1 MHINTILDISIHHV
15 YVHSLNLIPNTQA
28 IPFSHVLQLFS
39 SDAPIIRLA
48 IGIGPIMRFL
58 GIIGIGK
65 FYR

>member
-1 MHINTILDISIHHV
+1 MATSK
-15 YVHSLNLIPNTQA
+15 YV
-28 IPFSHVLQLFS
+28 
-39 SDAPIIRLA
+39 SDAPIIGSA